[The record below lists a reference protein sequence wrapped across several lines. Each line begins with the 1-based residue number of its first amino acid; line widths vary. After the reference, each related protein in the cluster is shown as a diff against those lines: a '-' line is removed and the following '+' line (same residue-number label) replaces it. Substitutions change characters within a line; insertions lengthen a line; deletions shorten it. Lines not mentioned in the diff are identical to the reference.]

1 MLVEL
6 QLRIRCLNLV
16 AVATRTLTQED
27 HPARRTIIFAV
38 LTGISVYVNV
48 AAIVCAMVALPL
60 FIGTKRQTRFDKN
73 NLVGFVLLGVAVL
86 LHGGFLTVL
95 RSSPHA
101 VFSGYVLGW
110 SGGGEDTESSLWI
123 MTWDSLRPT
132 SQRSP
137 TPSTETCT

>member
-1 MLVEL
+1 M
-6 QLRIRCLNLV
+6 
-16 AVATRTLTQED
+16 
-27 HPARRTIIFAV
+27 

-73 NLVGFVLLGVAVL
+73 NLVGFVLLGAAVL

-123 MTWDSLRPT
+123 YDLGFP
-132 SQRSP
+132 P
-137 TPSTETCT
+137 ADESTFP